1 VPPCDRFSTGPRS
14 TTILATGRGIR
25 LADIVDPN
33 ERAMNE
39 SDLDSGKR
47 APLRVPV
54 VEETLEVQKTQVDQ
68 GGYRLVKEVST
79 REQLVDELL
88 RDQRVEIERR
98 PVGRS
103 IEGSAMPAPRYEGD
117 TLVIPVVQEI
127 LVTEKR
133 LVLVEEVRVT
143 PVEGT
148 HRQPQTVT
156 LRKEEI
162 AIERLAAEDSSA
174 REP

>member
-1 VPPCDRFSTGPRS
+1 
-14 TTILATGRGIR
+14 
-25 LADIVDPN
+25 
-33 ERAMNE
+33 MNE
-39 SDLDSGKR
+39 TDLDSAKR
-47 APLRVPV
+47 ASMRVPV
-54 VEETLEVQKTQVDQ
+54 LEETLEVQKAPVDQ

-88 RDQRVEIERR
+88 RDQRVDIERR
-98 PVGRS
+98 PIGRQL
-103 IEGSAMPAPRYEGD
+103 EGSAVPEPRYDGD
-117 TLVIPVVQEI
+117 TLVIPVIEEI

-143 PVEGT
+143 RVEGT

-156 LRKEEI
+156 LRKEDI
-162 AIERLAAEDSSA
+162 AIERLAAEDSSG